1 MMATVA
7 RTGTVASLPEILPI
21 FPLTGALLLPR
32 GHLPLHIF
40 EARYRKMTEAA
51 LSGERMIGMVQPRDP
66 DFETIGDDGQI
77 YDTGC
82 AGRII
87 SFTEIDDAR
96 FLLTLRGVCRFRIV
110 QELPLQ
116 DGFRRVRPD
125 YEPYQQDVAEPAG
138 MALDRDHLI
147 GSVHRYVHAKGLT
160 ADWPA
165 IKEAS
170 DEALVV
176 ALSMMCPFEP
186 REKQALLECRDL
198 PELAHLLR
206 SLLEMGIRDA
216 DGASSGVAH

>member
-1 MMATVA
+1 M
-7 RTGTVASLPEILPI
+7 TGFLGTLPEILPI

-40 EARYRKMTEAA
+40 EPRYRKMTEAA

-66 DFETIGDDGQI
+66 DSETIGDDGRI
-77 YDTGC
+77 YETGC
-82 AGRII
+82 AGRIV
-87 SFTEIDDAR
+87 SFTEVDGGR
-96 FLLTLRGVCRFRIV
+96 FLLTLRGVCRFRIAE
-110 QELPLQ
+110 ELPLL

-125 YEPYQQDVAEPAG
+125 YEPYRQDVEEPAHA
-138 MALDRDHLI
+138 ALDRERLL
-147 GSVHRYVHAKGLT
+147 GVVHRYVHVKSLT

-170 DEALVV
+170 DDELVV

-186 REKQALLECRDL
+186 REKQALLESRDL
-198 PELAHLLR
+198 AARAGLLT

-216 DGASSGVAH
+216 DNPGSGIAH

>member
-1 MMATVA
+1 M
-7 RTGTVASLPEILPI
+7 TGTLGNLPEILPI
-21 FPLTGALLLPR
+21 FPLPGALLLPR

-40 EARYRKMTEAA
+40 EPRYRKMTEAA

-66 DFETIGDDGQI
+66 DVETIGDDGPI

-87 SFTEIDDAR
+87 SFMEIDDGR
-96 FLLTLRGVCRFRIV
+96 FMLTLRGVCRFRIAK
-110 QELPLQ
+110 ELPLQ

-138 MALDRDHLI
+138 MALDRENLI
-147 GSVHRYVHAKGLT
+147 GSIHRYVHAKGLT

-198 PELAHLLR
+198 ATLAHLLT

-216 DGASSGVAH
+216 DGGNSGIAH

>member
-1 MMATVA
+1 M
-7 RTGTVASLPEILPI
+7 TGTVGSLPEILPI
-21 FPLTGALLLPR
+21 FPLPGALLLPR

-40 EARYRKMTEAA
+40 EPRYRKMTEAA

-66 DFETIGDDGQI
+66 DAETIDDNDLI

-87 SFTEIDDAR
+87 SFTEIDDGR
-96 FLLTLRGVCRFRIV
+96 FLLTLRGVCRFRIAR
-110 QELPLQ
+110 ELPLQ

-138 MALDRDHLI
+138 LALDRENLI

-165 IKEAS
+165 IKEAP

-198 PELAHLLR
+198 PALAHLLT
-206 SLLEMGIRDA
+206 SLLEMGVRDA
-216 DGASSGVAH
+216 DGTGSGVAH

>member
-1 MMATVA
+1 M
-7 RTGTVASLPEILPI
+7 TGTVGSLPEILPI
-21 FPLTGALLLPR
+21 FPLPGALLLPR

-40 EARYRKMTEAA
+40 EPRYRKMTEAA

-66 DFETIGDDGQI
+66 DAETIGDDGLI

-87 SFTEIDDAR
+87 SFTEIDDGR
-96 FLLTLRGVCRFRIV
+96 FLLTLRGVCRFRIAR
-110 QELPLQ
+110 ELPLQ

-138 MALDRDHLI
+138 LALDRENLI

-198 PELAHLLR
+198 PALAHLLT
-206 SLLEMGIRDA
+206 SLLEMGVRDA
-216 DGASSGVAH
+216 DGAGSGVAH

>member
-1 MMATVA
+1 M
-7 RTGTVASLPEILPI
+7 TGTVGSLPEILPI
-21 FPLTGALLLPR
+21 FPLPGALLLPR

-40 EARYRKMTEAA
+40 VPRYRKMTEAA

-66 DFETIGDDGQI
+66 DAETIGDDGLI

-87 SFTEIDDAR
+87 SFTEIDDGR
-96 FLLTLRGVCRFRIV
+96 FLLTLRGVCRFRIAR
-110 QELPLQ
+110 ELPLQ

-138 MALDRDHLI
+138 LALDRENLI

-198 PELAHLLR
+198 PALAHLLT
-206 SLLEMGIRDA
+206 SLLEMGVRDA
-216 DGASSGVAH
+216 DGAGSGVAH

>member
-1 MMATVA
+1 M
-7 RTGTVASLPEILPI
+7 TGTVGNLPEILPI
-21 FPLTGALLLPR
+21 FPLPGALLLPR

-40 EARYRKMTEAA
+40 EPRYRKMTEAA
-51 LSGERMIGMVQPRDP
+51 LSGEWMIGMVQPRDP
-66 DFETIGDDGQI
+66 DAETIGDDGLI
-77 YDTGC
+77 YGTGC

-87 SFTEIDDAR
+87 SFTEIDDGR
-96 FLLTLRGVCRFRIV
+96 YMLTLRGVCRFRIAK
-110 QELPLQ
+110 ELPLQ

-138 MALDRDHLI
+138 MALDRENLI

-170 DEALVV
+170 NEALVV

-198 PELAHLLR
+198 AALAHLLT

>member
-1 MMATVA
+1 M
-7 RTGTVASLPEILPI
+7 TGTVGNLPEILPI
-21 FPLTGALLLPR
+21 FPLPGALLLPR

-40 EARYRKMTEAA
+40 EPRYRKMTEAA

-66 DFETIGDDGQI
+66 DAETIGDDGLI
-77 YDTGC
+77 YGTGC

-87 SFTEIDDAR
+87 SFTEIDDGR
-96 FLLTLRGVCRFRIV
+96 YMLTLRGVCRFRIAK
-110 QELPLQ
+110 ELPLQ

-138 MALDRDHLI
+138 MALDRENLI

-170 DEALVV
+170 NEALVV

-198 PELAHLLR
+198 AALAHLLT

>member
-1 MMATVA
+1 M
-7 RTGTVASLPEILPI
+7 TGFLGTLPEILPI

-40 EARYRKMTEAA
+40 EPRYRKMTEAA

-66 DFETIGDDGQI
+66 ELETVGDDGPI
-77 YDTGC
+77 YETGC
-82 AGRII
+82 AGRIV
-87 SFTEIDDAR
+87 SFTEVDGGR
-96 FLLTLRGVCRFRIV
+96 FLLTLRGVCRFRIAE
-110 QELPLQ
+110 ELPLH

-125 YEPYQQDVAEPAG
+125 YEPYRQDVEEPIRG
-138 MALDRDHLI
+138 ALDREKLL
-147 GSVHRYVHAKGLT
+147 GLVHRYVHVKSLT

-170 DEALVV
+170 DDELVV

-186 REKQALLECRDL
+186 REKQALLESRDL
-198 PELAHLLR
+198 AARAGLLT

-216 DGASSGVAH
+216 ASPGSGRAH

>member
-1 MMATVA
+1 M
-7 RTGTVASLPEILPI
+7 TGFLGALPEILPI

-40 EARYRKMTEAA
+40 EPRYRKMTEAA

-66 DFETIGDDGQI
+66 DLETVGDNGRV
-77 YDTGC
+77 YETGC
-82 AGRII
+82 AGRIV
-87 SFTEIDDAR
+87 SFTEVEGGR
-96 FLLTLRGVCRFRIV
+96 FLLTLRGVCRFRIAE
-110 QELPLQ
+110 ELPLH

-125 YEPYQQDVAEPAG
+125 YAPYRQDVEEPVGA
-138 MALDRDHLI
+138 ALDREVLI
-147 GSVHRYVHAKGLT
+147 GAVHRYVHAKELT
-160 ADWPA
+160 ADWSA

-170 DEALVV
+170 DDELVV

-198 PELAHLLR
+198 AARAALLA

-216 DGASSGVAH
+216 DSPGSGIAH

>member
-1 MMATVA
+1 M
-7 RTGTVASLPEILPI
+7 TGAVGKLPEILPI
-21 FPLTGALLLPR
+21 FPLPGALLLPR

-40 EARYRKMTEAA
+40 EPRYRKMTEAA

-66 DFETIGDDGQI
+66 EIETIGDEGLI

-87 SFTEIDDAR
+87 SFTEIDGGR
-96 FLLTLRGVCRFRIV
+96 FLLTLRGVCRFRIAR
-110 QELPLQ
+110 ELPLQ

-125 YEPYQQDVAEPAG
+125 YEPYQQDVAEPVG
-138 MALDRDHLI
+138 MALDRDTLI

-186 REKQALLECRDL
+186 REKQALLECHDL
-198 PELAHLLR
+198 AALAHLLT

-216 DGASSGVAH
+216 DGAASGIAH

>member
-1 MMATVA
+1 M
-7 RTGTVASLPEILPI
+7 TGTVGNLPEILPI
-21 FPLTGALLLPR
+21 FPLPGALLLPR

-40 EARYRKMTEAA
+40 EPRYRKMTEAA

-66 DFETIGDDGQI
+66 DAETIGDDGLI
-77 YDTGC
+77 YGTGC
-82 AGRII
+82 AGRIV
-87 SFTEIDDAR
+87 SFTEIDDGR
-96 FLLTLRGVCRFRIV
+96 YMLTLRGVCRFRIAK
-110 QELPLQ
+110 ELPLQ

-138 MALDRDHLI
+138 MALDRENLI

-170 DEALVV
+170 NEALVV

-198 PELAHLLR
+198 AALAHLLT

>member
-1 MMATVA
+1 MATA
-7 RTGTVASLPEILPI
+7 ATIGPLANLPEILPI
-21 FPLTGALLLPR
+21 FPLRGALLLPR

-40 EARYRKMTEAA
+40 EPRYRRMTEAA

-66 DFETIGDDGQI
+66 DNETVGDDDRI
-77 YDTGC
+77 YATGC

-87 SFTEIDDAR
+87 SFTEVDDGR
-96 FLLTLRGVCRFRIV
+96 FLLTLRGVCRFRIAS
-110 QELPLQ
+110 ELPLQ

-125 YEPYQQDVAEPAG
+125 YAPFRQDVVQPV
-138 MALDRDHLI
+138 ALAMERDQLI
-147 GSVHRYVHAKGLT
+147 GAVHRYVHAKGLT

-198 PELAHLLR
+198 PELAHLLT
-206 SLLEMGIRDA
+206 SLLEMGTRDA
-216 DGASSGVAH
+216 DSASSGVAH